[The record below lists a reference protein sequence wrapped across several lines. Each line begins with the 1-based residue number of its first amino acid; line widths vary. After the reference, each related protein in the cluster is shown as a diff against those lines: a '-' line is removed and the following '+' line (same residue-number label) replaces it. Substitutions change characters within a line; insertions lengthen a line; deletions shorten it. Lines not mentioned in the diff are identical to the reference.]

1 MIEKFISPGDKVE
14 MKSTVNVVLPD
25 GTKGIKTYKSSV
37 YDILDEGRLE
47 IVMPKD
53 QTKLVLLPVDGEY
66 DVCFYTHGGMY
77 RADVKIIEIQKING
91 IYVLVTEMISNLHKY
106 QRREYY
112 RFNCIIE
119 MMAREMTKK
128 ETDIYAEGLAELL
141 PQSDMIRGVIVDI
154 SGGGA
159 RFVSRQLF
167 RESSMILMRFELPI
181 LDMEK
186 SFLLVGRVIYSSEIV
201 NRANEFEN
209 RVKFELI
216 DSVTREKS
224 FDIYL
229 MRKEKIEKNR
239 KG

>member
-91 IYVLVTEMISNLHKY
+91 IYVLVTDMISNLHKY

-216 DSVTREKS
+216 DSVTREKIIRYI
-224 FDIYL
+224 FNEE
-229 MRKEKIEKNR
+229 RKNR
-239 KG
+239 KK

>member
-181 LDMEK
+181 LDIEK

-216 DSVTREKS
+216 DSVTREKIIRYI
-224 FDIYL
+224 FNEE
-229 MRKEKIEKNR
+229 RKNR
-239 KG
+239 KK

>member
-25 GTKGIKTYKSSV
+25 GTKGIKTYKS

-77 RADVKIIEIQKING
+77 RADAKIIEIQKING

-216 DSVTREKS
+216 DSVTREKIIRYI
-224 FDIYL
+224 FNEE
-229 MRKEKIEKNR
+229 RKNR
-239 KG
+239 KK

>member
-77 RADVKIIEIQKING
+77 RADVRIIEIQKING
-91 IYVLVTEMISNLHKY
+91 IYVLVMDLTSNLRKY

-181 LDMEK
+181 LDTEK

-216 DSVTREKS
+216 DSVTREKIIRYI
-224 FDIYL
+224 FNEE
-229 MRKEKIEKNR
+229 RKNR
-239 KG
+239 KK

>member
-77 RADVKIIEIQKING
+77 RADVRIIEIQKING

-154 SGGGA
+154 SGA

-216 DSVTREKS
+216 DSVTREKIIRYI
-224 FDIYL
+224 FNEE
-229 MRKEKIEKNR
+229 RKNR
-239 KG
+239 KK

>member
-77 RADVKIIEIQKING
+77 RADVRIIEIQKING

-181 LDMEK
+181 LDTEK

-216 DSVTREKS
+216 DSATREKIIRYI
-224 FDIYL
+224 FNEE
-229 MRKEKIEKNR
+229 RKNR
-239 KG
+239 KK

>member
-53 QTKLVLLPVDGEY
+53 RTKLVLLPVDGEY

-77 RADVKIIEIQKING
+77 RADVRIIEIQKING

-181 LDMEK
+181 LDTEK

-216 DSVTREKS
+216 DSVTREKIIRYI
-224 FDIYL
+224 FNEE
-229 MRKEKIEKNR
+229 RKNR
-239 KG
+239 KK

>member
-216 DSVTREKS
+216 DSEK
-224 FDIYL
+224 
-229 MRKEKIEKNR
+229 KKKIIRYIFNEERKNR
-239 KG
+239 KK

>member
-1 MIEKFISPGDKVE
+1 MIVKFISPGDKVE

-216 DSVTREKS
+216 DSVTREKIIRYI
-224 FDIYL
+224 FNEE
-229 MRKEKIEKNR
+229 RKNR
-239 KG
+239 KK

>member
-1 MIEKFISPGDKVE
+1 MIEKFVSPGDKVE

-77 RADVKIIEIQKING
+77 RADVRIIEIQKING

-181 LDMEK
+181 LDTEK

-216 DSVTREKS
+216 DSVTREKIIRYI
-224 FDIYL
+224 FNEE
-229 MRKEKIEKNR
+229 RKNR
-239 KG
+239 KK

>member
-216 DSVTREKS
+216 DSVTREKIIRYI
-224 FDIYL
+224 FNEE
-229 MRKEKIEKNR
+229 RKNRKNR

>member
-1 MIEKFISPGDKVE
+1 MIEKFISTGDKVE

-77 RADVKIIEIQKING
+77 RADVRIIEIQKING

-216 DSVTREKS
+216 DSVTREKIIRYI
-224 FDIYL
+224 FNEE
-229 MRKEKIEKNR
+229 RKNR
-239 KG
+239 KK

>member
-77 RADVKIIEIQKING
+77 RADVRIIEIQKING

-216 DSVTREKS
+216 DSVTREKIIRYI
-224 FDIYL
+224 FNEE
-229 MRKEKIEKNR
+229 RKNR
-239 KG
+239 KK

>member
-201 NRANEFEN
+201 NRANEFES

-216 DSVTREKS
+216 DSVKREKIIRYI
-224 FDIYL
+224 FNEE
-229 MRKEKIEKNR
+229 RKNR
-239 KG
+239 KK

>member
-77 RADVKIIEIQKING
+77 RADVRIIEIQKING

-167 RESSMILMRFELPI
+167 RESSMILRRFELPI

-216 DSVTREKS
+216 DSVTREKIIRYI
-224 FDIYL
+224 FNEE
-229 MRKEKIEKNR
+229 RKNR
-239 KG
+239 KK

>member
-1 MIEKFISPGDKVE
+1 
-14 MKSTVNVVLPD
+14 
-25 GTKGIKTYKSSV
+25 
-37 YDILDEGRLE
+37 
-47 IVMPKD
+47 
-53 QTKLVLLPVDGEY
+53 
-66 DVCFYTHGGMY
+66 
-77 RADVKIIEIQKING
+77 
-91 IYVLVTEMISNLHKY
+91 
-106 QRREYY
+106 
-112 RFNCIIE
+112 
-119 MMAREMTKK
+119 
-128 ETDIYAEGLAELL
+128 
-141 PQSDMIRGVIVDI
+141 
-154 SGGGA
+154 
-159 RFVSRQLF
+159 
-167 RESSMILMRFELPI
+167 MILMRFELPI

>member
-77 RADVKIIEIQKING
+77 RADVRIIEIQKING

-128 ETDIYAEGLAELL
+128 ETDIYAKGLVELL

-181 LDMEK
+181 LDTEK

-216 DSVTREKS
+216 DSVTREKIIRYI
-224 FDIYL
+224 FNEE
-229 MRKEKIEKNR
+229 RKNR
-239 KG
+239 KK